1 MDITYLVINT
11 SGDVIKQYDVSGSF
25 VPQIG
30 DLVELGN
37 NLYSVKYRKLS
48 YKNNKETIKV
58 IVE

>member
-1 MDITYLVINT
+1 M
-11 SGDVIKQYDVSGSF
+11 
-25 VPQIG
+25 PQIG